1 MAVVTNVTS
10 FGRSGLYDWVVQRIS
25 AVVLGVY
32 FIALFTYLLLNPDL
46 DYQQWHALFS
56 TTWVRIASLMALLSI
71 CAHAWVG
78 LWTVSTD
85 YLTTYL
91 IGPKATVLRLLFQA
105 GSVALMFIYLVW
117 GIQILWGM

>member
-1 MAVVTNVTS
+1 MVTNVTS
-10 FGRSGLYDWVVQRIS
+10 FGRSGLYDWVVQRIT
-25 AVVLGVY
+25 AVILGVY
-32 FIALFTYLLLNPDL
+32 FVGLFGYLIMNPDL
-46 DYQQWHALFS
+46 SFQQWQALFS
-56 TTWVRIASLMALLSI
+56 STWMRIASLMALLSL

-91 IGPKATVLRLLFQA
+91 IGSKATVLRLLWQS
-105 GSVALMFIYLVW
+105 GSVVLMFIYLVW

>member
-10 FGRSGLYDWVVQRIS
+10 FGRSGLYDWLMQRIT

-32 FIALFTYLLLNPDL
+32 FISLFAYLLLNPDL
-46 DYQQWHALFS
+46 NYQQWHALFS
-56 TTWVRIASLMALLSI
+56 TTWVRIASLAALLSI

-78 LWTVSTD
+78 LWTISTD

-91 IGPKATVLRLLFQA
+91 IGSSANVLRGLFQA
-105 GSVALMFIYLVW
+105 ASVVLMFIYLVW

>member
-1 MAVVTNVTS
+1 MVTNVTS
-10 FGRSGLYDWVVQRIS
+10 FGRSGLYDWVVQRLT
-25 AVVLGVY
+25 AVILGVY
-32 FIALFTYLLLNPDL
+32 FVGLFGYLIMNPDL
-46 DYQQWHALFS
+46 NFQQWQALFS
-56 TTWVRIASLMALLSI
+56 TTWMRIASLMALLSL

-91 IGPKATVLRLLFQA
+91 IGSKATVLRLLWQV
-105 GSVALMFIYLVW
+105 GSVVLMFIYLVW

>member
-1 MAVVTNVTS
+1 MVTNVTS
-10 FGRSGLYDWVVQRIS
+10 FGRSGLYDWVVQRLT

-32 FIALFTYLLLNPDL
+32 FVGLFGYLIMNPDL
-46 DYQQWHALFS
+46 NFQQWQALFS
-56 TTWVRIASLMALLSI
+56 TTWMRIASLMALLSL

-91 IGPKATVLRLLFQA
+91 IGSKATVLRLLWQV
-105 GSVALMFIYLVW
+105 GSVVLMFIYLVW

>member
-1 MAVVTNVTS
+1 MVTNVTS
-10 FGRSGLYDWVVQRIS
+10 FGRSGLYDWLMQRIT

-32 FIALFTYLLLNPDL
+32 FISLFAYLLLNPDL
-46 DYQQWHALFS
+46 NYQQWHALFS
-56 TTWVRIASLMALLSI
+56 TTWVRIASLAALLSI

-78 LWTVSTD
+78 LWTISTD

-91 IGPKATVLRLLFQA
+91 IGSSANVLRGLFQA
-105 GSVALMFIYLVW
+105 ASVVLMFIYLVW